1 MYCVRWVVVRVSCQ
15 MSIVQGGGKCRTLVI
30 GAVRATAASLST
42 STASKSRLSVC
53 VSVTRR
59 QATIRLSSLNDA
71 LVGRRFNASCSRR
84 YCGVPAEFDGMQQHP
99 SRSSTVDVRHIKYS
113 LKLNIGLL

>member
-1 MYCVRWVVVRVSCQ
+1 MSYTRDRRSACNSCV
-15 MSIVQGGGKCRTLVI
+15 SIDLYSEQVT
-30 GAVRATAASLST
+30 
-42 STASKSRLSVC
+42 SVC
-53 VSVTRR
+53 LSVTRR

-99 SRSSTVDVRHIKYS
+99 SRSSTVNVRHIKYS